1 MACHLDMQDLAVGV
15 TDRKE
20 DIESL
25 EPDRPYTE
33 EVTGPD
39 IVRMSLEKLP
49 PAW

>member
-1 MACHLDMQDLAVGV
+1 MARHLDMQDLAVGV

-20 DIESL
+20 DIEGL
-25 EPDRPYTE
+25 ESDRPYTE

-39 IVRMSLEKLP
+39 ILRMPLEKLP